1 MMLNISP
8 FFFKRRPFL
17 GPQQLSFTIAQV
29 EAPGP
34 GTAVITALY
43 ALNGD
48 KTNSDPETLTL
59 YGTWTHA
66 AGVFTAHGST
76 LTANGFDEYLAGAG
90 IQKDDWGAGALDT
103 YYNADGLTVSF
114 LGALKNTTAN
124 TRIFQYVQA
133 DLEYIDVYLLNST
146 TIRVAAALGT
156 GTAVTQDV
164 PLADT
169 PLGDGLFHHIV
180 ITFNPATSRIVR
192 LYIDEVLEAETVAI
206 TGTAVFGDE
215 VSDIRRGI
223 GFGCSYTAA
232 NTNPMGDVD
241 HCVLIKGTI
250 PPSLIHPDAMLYND
264 DPLLYDDDPLTY
276 SV

>member
-8 FFFKRRPFL
+8 FFFKRRPYL

-34 GTAVITALY
+34 GTAEITALY

-59 YGTWTHA
+59 YGTWSHA
-66 AGVFTAHGST
+66 AGTFTAHGST

-90 IQKDDWGAGALDT
+90 IQEDDWGVGSLDT
-103 YYNADGLTVSF
+103 YYNTDGLTVSF
-114 LGALKNTTAN
+114 LGALQNTTAN

-133 DLEYIDVYLLNST
+133 DLEYVDVYLVNTT
-146 TIRVAAALGT
+146 TIRLAACLGT
-156 GTAVTQDV
+156 GTEVTQDV
-164 PLADT
+164 LIADT
-169 PLGDGLFHHIV
+169 PFGDGLFHHIV
-180 ITFNPATSRIVR
+180 VTFHPSGSRIAR
-192 LYIDEVLEAETVAI
+192 LYIDDVLEAETAAVSGI
-206 TGTAVFGDE
+206 AVFGDE
-215 VSDIRRGI
+215 ASDIRRGI

-232 NTNPMGDVD
+232 NTNPMGNVD
-241 HCVLIKGTI
+241 HCVLIRGLT

-264 DPLLYDDDPLTY
+264 SPMLYNDDQLTY